1 MAGPCFLVLGFNKPV
16 PIYATMQ
23 TRCPQCETVFRVSVA
38 QLQARDGLVRCGRCL
53 KVFQATD
60 FVVEDSSET
69 IKKRPLPEVATMP
82 VSGPVAQTEM
92 LTVRHQG
99 AGYRANDSAD
109 DLPSLRELLWGKQ
122 HSRTRPLFWFIGNL
136 VLLLLLT
143 AQVAYFYS
151 TELSRYPQLTSA
163 IERYCVYAGCVVLPQ
178 QDIGLIEL
186 NRTRVAPDP
195 KYLNVLQLRASL
207 INRATFSQ
215 GFPLIEISLTD
226 SSGQIVARRA
236 FSSEFYL
243 TEENAAEKIMPINV
257 RFPVRLDFI
266 NPEKSA
272 TGFEVRLAAPPQPK
286 PEPTFFT
293 RFFNT

>member
-1 MAGPCFLVLGFNKPV
+1 MK
-16 PIYATMQ
+16 

-60 FVVEDSSET
+60 FAVSEAGDVEAVDSHM
-69 IKKRPLPEVATMP
+69 LPEQSAGVDTI
-82 VSGPVAQTEM
+82 SRTEM
-92 LTVRHQG
+92 LTVRANRADYG
-99 AGYRANDSAD
+99 ANDSAD

-122 HSRTRPLFWFIGNL
+122 HSRTRPLFWLIGNL
-136 VLLLLLT
+136 SLIVLLI
-143 AQVAYFYS
+143 AQIAYFYA
-151 TELSRYPQLTSA
+151 TELSRYPQFTTA

-186 NRTRVAPDP
+186 NRARVTPDP
-195 KYLNVLQLRASL
+195 RYRNVLQLRASL

-215 GFPLIEISLTD
+215 GFPLIEISLTNGN
-226 SSGQIVARRA
+226 GQVVARRA
-236 FSSEFYL
+236 FSSDIYL
-243 TEENAAEKIMPINV
+243 TEDNAAEKSMPINV

-286 PEPTFFT
+286 PEPTIFT